1 MKFWVLSVAHLI
13 FIAFPAQGSEVP
25 KSLVEGLSSENF
37 KTRETSQAELL
48 AWVEQGG
55 NDEIASI
62 YGLSQNSE
70 DPEVSQ
76 RCLKVLRKLSDQD
89 YLSDGQGYLGIQMRE
104 EMTDLPDD
112 DEPRFCIRVS
122 RVVGDSPA
130 SLAGL
135 RPGDLITALDG
146 KKWYKAGAIDEFIQK
161 IADSKPLKTVVIT
174 IKRKDEN
181 PLEVTVRLG
190 KRPVKNL
197 RGIGQDLKLLD
208 QRAREMHFEKW
219 LESQA
224 VKE

>member
-1 MKFWVLSVAHLI
+1 MAPGMPSILVSPGRSGD
-13 FIAFPAQGSEVP
+13 AFA
-25 KSLVEGLSSENF
+25 
-37 KTRETSQAELL
+37 
-48 AWVEQGG
+48 
-55 NDEIASI
+55 
-62 YGLSQNSE
+62 
-70 DPEVSQ
+70 
-76 RCLKVLRKLSDQD
+76 
-89 YLSDGQGYLGIQMRE
+89 DGQGYLGIQMRE

-130 SLAGL
+130 SLADL
-135 RPGDLITALDG
+135 RAGDLITALDG

-224 VKE
+224 VKVNRF